1 MRKKTQKQNRDG
13 VEIFFDFWLPRFFN
27 PASQTCS
34 SKKEN
39 MENSITIFFPTLLCL
54 RSYHQILPISY
65 QTTQLNQKI
74 TVHEKKKLASV
85 NPKQP
90 VFKFKWHYDTATWK
104 TPWETPRRPLG
115 DPWENSLPHQP
126 SHSPSLPLTAKPI
139 SQLEYKMGVAYH
151 GFCHAPLWKWP
162 DSQSAS
168 ASQPA

>member
-1 MRKKTQKQNRDG
+1 MALRYFLTFDCHDSLILPAKPAHQKKN
-13 VEIFFDFWLPRFFN
+13 
-27 PASQTCS
+27 
-34 SKKEN
+34 KEK
-39 MENSITIFFPTLLCL
+39 SITIFFPTLLCL

-115 DPWENSLPHQP
+115 DP
-126 SHSPSLPLTAKPI
+126 
-139 SQLEYKMGVAYH
+139 
-151 GFCHAPLWKWP
+151 
-162 DSQSAS
+162 
-168 ASQPA
+168 